1 MTVEDLL
8 PRLEAVRSHSIGKWT
23 ARCKAHQD
31 TSPSLSI
38 REGERGILL
47 HCWAGCTLES
57 IVQALNLSVKD
68 LFYDAPDTRTAYQDR
83 IRHTRERQLK
93 AQHDE
98 VDGLAVDALRE
109 AEYFL
114 RLRQGLDISAWSPE
128 RLHDELN
135 ALGDAYALLECEALY
150 G

>member
-1 MTVEDLL
+1 MTIEDLL
-8 PRLEAVRSHSIGKWT
+8 PRLEAVRSHSTGKWT
-23 ARCKAHQD
+23 ARCMAHQD

-47 HCWAGCTLES
+47 HCWAGCTLEA
-57 IVQALNLSVKD
+57 IVQALSLSVKD

-83 IRHTRERQLK
+83 IRRTRERQRK

-114 RLRQGLDISAWSPE
+114 RSRQGLDISAWSPK